1 MPPTEKLDTHHK
13 ALTLNLDATAFGSFA
28 VSLFV
33 AAVFALIVAYSFSFP
48 IANVM
53 VAFSPGAL
61 DTMMVLSLALHLDP
75 IYVGAHHVARFIVTA
90 FSVAIIARRIAKA
103 EPRIAIR
110 PPARAL

>member
-1 MPPTEKLDTHHK
+1 ML
-13 ALTLNLDATAFGSFA
+13 ASYLGAAFGSFA
-28 VSLFV
+28 VSALV
-33 AAVFALIVAYSFSFP
+33 AAVFAMIVAYGLSFP

-90 FSVAIIARRIAKA
+90 FSVAIIARRIAKV
-103 EPRIAIR
+103 EPRE
-110 PPARAL
+110 